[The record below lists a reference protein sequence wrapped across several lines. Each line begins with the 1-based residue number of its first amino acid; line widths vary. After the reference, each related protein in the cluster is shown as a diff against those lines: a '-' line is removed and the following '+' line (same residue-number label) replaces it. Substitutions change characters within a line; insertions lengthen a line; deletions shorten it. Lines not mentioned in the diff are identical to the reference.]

1 MLQSHHYFLF
11 FKDHLMKNHFPT
23 EPDVNALADE
33 VTCLKNLLTHM
44 LKAIGQADAGKILI
58 KMQREIAQMEDEKQA
73 ETYKN
78 TLEQIKTGYRQ

>member
-1 MLQSHHYFLF
+1 MLQSHYYFLCS
-11 FKDHLMKNHFPT
+11 KDRFNENHFPT
-23 EPDVNALADE
+23 EPNVNTLADE

>member
-1 MLQSHHYFLF
+1 
-11 FKDHLMKNHFPT
+11 MKNHFPT